1 MADEA
6 KMPLMGHLEELR
18 QRILYSVLAVGIGFG
33 AAISF
38 SGTIL
43 HWLERP
49 LNVLYEF
56 QWSYPYL
63 VYSLRSEPQRLYFQ
77 ALTEPFWVHIKVGL
91 VAGAFLAFPF
101 LAYQVWRFVAPGL
114 LPRERQ
120 FALPFLL
127 LSTAFFAVG
136 AAFCYFVVLPFGTNF
151 LVSFDP
157 HLVPILTVGHYV
169 DFCLILL
176 LAFGAIFELP
186 LALTLMAR
194 LGLITPAFLAR
205 NRKYAVLGAFVT
217 AAILTPTPDVFNQT
231 LMAGP
236 LIFLYE
242 VGIWSARIFGRRK
255 APEGAPAWETT
266 IENQEPGVSP
276 PAGRAGSQKTEISS
290 QQ

>member
-1 MADEA
+1 MADET

-18 QRILYSVLAVGIGFG
+18 RRILYSVLAVGIGFG
-33 AAISF
+33 AAIGF
-38 SGTIL
+38 SDGIL
-43 HWLERP
+43 QWLERP

-63 VYSLRSEPQRLYFQ
+63 VYSLRPEPQRLYFQ

-91 VAGAFLAFPF
+91 VAGVFLTFPF
-101 LAYQVWRFVAPGL
+101 VAYQVWRFVAPGM

-127 LSTAFFAVG
+127 LSTAFFVVG
-136 AAFCYFVVLPFGTNF
+136 AAFCYFVVLPFGTQF
-151 LVSFDP
+151 LLAFDP
-157 HLVPILTVGHYV
+157 HLVPILTVGHYI

-205 NRKYAVLGAFVT
+205 NRKYAILGAFVA

-255 APEGAPAWETT
+255 APEEAPVLETP
-266 IENQEPGVSP
+266 IRSQPAR
-276 PAGRAGSQKTEISS
+276 PAGGESGVGSQK
-290 QQ
+290 